1 MTKGRIPNKSIQF
14 LCVKKIKKRK
24 KKKKKKKNCIKCT
37 KNNFFKLVQPETFV
51 NVNGNFFLTKK
62 NILREKVLGVNCK
75 HLQRSELFIL
85 NAGQSRYS
93 FTYIIYNIYTL
104 RHTKN
109 SRGDEK

>member
-14 LCVKKIKKRK
+14 LCVKKIKKK
-24 KKKKKKKNCIKCT
+24 KKEKKRIALNVQRII
-37 KNNFFKLVQPETFV
+37 FFKLVQPETFV